1 MPRKSVFINK
11 GIKLPL
17 LENEADI
24 NEYLSVIKY
33 NLLHKEKLTQ
43 KLQEQL
49 KNAQDKAYK
58 DKELAAARDAI
69 KEMNE
74 KLSYSFEVTKDEWDA
89 IDEWQQHQH
98 HGHGDFVYEFYPT
111 PIGTVGTC
119 YCNTCRRQARNLAT
133 SNHVFDREQYKKL
146 LKEYDAS
153 FDFQELW

>member
-33 NLLHKEKLTQ
+33 NLLHKEKLIQ

-49 KNAQDKAYK
+49 KDAKDKAYK

-74 KLSYSFEVTKDEWDA
+74 KLSHSFEVTKDEWDA
-89 IDEWQQHQH
+89 IHEWQQH

-111 PIGTVGTC
+111 SIGIIGTC
-119 YCNTCRRQARNLAT
+119 YCATCRRQTSNLAT

>member
-1 MPRKSVFINK
+1 MGRLIDDNLLKKKGKKMPRKSVFINK

-33 NLLHKEKLTQ
+33 NLLHKEKLIQ

-49 KNAQDKAYK
+49 KDAKDKAYK

-74 KLSYSFEVTKDEWDA
+74 KLSHSFEVTKDEWDA
-89 IDEWQQHQH
+89 IHKWQQH
-98 HGHGDFVYEFYPT
+98 HGHALTAAPQQ
-111 PIGTVGTC
+111 PVGLPLRSLVPLC
-119 YCNTCRRQARNLAT
+119 VCIAEGKQPWSNTCSRR
-133 SNHVFDREQYKKL
+133 
-146 LKEYDAS
+146 
-153 FDFQELW
+153 